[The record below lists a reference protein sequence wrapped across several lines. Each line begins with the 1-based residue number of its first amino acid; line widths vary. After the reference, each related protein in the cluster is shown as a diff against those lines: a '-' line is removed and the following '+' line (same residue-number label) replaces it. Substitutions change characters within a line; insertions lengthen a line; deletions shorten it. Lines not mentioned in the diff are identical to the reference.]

1 MLCTI
6 EWPWW
11 SNFKCAIFAQINSQ
25 FLHVWRD
32 VVWNTCCGL
41 LDQVTT
47 DKIKWNRESN
57 FFCSSADTA
66 GEFYCRIETF
76 LYQLKPYNVLR
87 FQGQTLTQ
95 GTYNT
100 HWSTIKYDVNLRDH
114 SFIIYLLLS
123 FSSIPSRNNC
133 RVFSEWPEVI
143 NTTDRGRINDLFQQ
157 QQLSIKFREP
167 ERSPAGCCYYLEEG
181 TLKRRRGKL
190 AVFET
195 YKIQWGKSY
204 VRCEE

>member
-1 MLCTI
+1 MEYLLWFFRPGDDGLNKVKSRVEFLLFLRWHGRGILLSNRNISLHTI
-6 EWPWW
+6 
-11 SNFKCAIFAQINSQ
+11 
-25 FLHVWRD
+25 
-32 VVWNTCCGL
+32 
-41 LDQVTT
+41 
-47 DKIKWNRESN
+47 
-57 FFCSSADTA
+57 
-66 GEFYCRIETF
+66 
-76 LYQLKPYNVLR
+76 KPYNVLR

-167 ERSPAGCCYYLEEG
+167 EPSPAGCCYYLEEG

>member
-1 MLCTI
+1 MFCD
-6 EWPWW
+6 
-11 SNFKCAIFAQINSQ
+11 FK
-25 FLHVWRD
+25 
-32 VVWNTCCGL
+32 G
-41 LDQVTT
+41 
-47 DKIKWNRESN
+47 
-57 FFCSSADTA
+57 
-66 GEFYCRIETF
+66 
-76 LYQLKPYNVLR
+76 
-87 FQGQTLTQ
+87 TLTQ

-133 RVFSEWPEVI
+133 RVFSEWPQVI
-143 NTTDRGRINDLFQQ
+143 NTTDRGRINNLFQQ

-195 YKIQWGKSY
+195 HKIQ
-204 VRCEE
+204 